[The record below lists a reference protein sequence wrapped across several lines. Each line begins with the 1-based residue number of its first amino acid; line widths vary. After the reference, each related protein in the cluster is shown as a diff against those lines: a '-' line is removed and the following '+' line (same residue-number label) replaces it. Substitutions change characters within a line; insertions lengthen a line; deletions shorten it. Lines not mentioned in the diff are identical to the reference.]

1 MQSRLEYA
9 KATRGAVK
17 AMRGLESYVYKRGD
31 ERLLLELVKTRH
43 PESKAARI
51 A

>member
-17 AMRGLESYVYKRGD
+17 AMRGLESYVAGD